1 LGFGTASSQG
11 DEPGFQLAPMIDVV
25 FQLLIFFLLATSF
38 QKFEAK
44 INSDLPQQQ
53 QEEPDKPP
61 KQTIVKVTAD
71 GLLVNNI
78 PMKKREFALRM
89 ATLMEYDAN
98 QFVFID
104 GSDDALHNDVIE
116 IFDTLNQ
123 MGISVTVIPPYEKQP

>member
-1 LGFGTASSQG
+1 MGFGTASSQG

-44 INSDLPQQQ
+44 IDSDLPQQQ
-53 QEEPDKPP
+53 QEEPDKKP
-61 KQTIVKVTAD
+61 KQIIVKVTAG
-71 GLLVNNI
+71 GLIVNNL

-89 ATLMEYDAN
+89 ATLKEHDPN

-104 GSDDALHNDVIE
+104 GSDDALHRDVIE

-123 MGISVTVIPPYEKQP
+123 MDISVTVIPPYEKKP